1 MVAAEVEDE
10 LIGVVH
16 LSGEVKVWHR
26 ILAATSSK
34 SEDRCRESRLDHHEW

>member
-10 LIGVVH
+10 LFGVVH
-16 LSGEVKVWHR
+16 LSGEAKVWHR

-34 SEDRCRESRLDHHEW
+34 SEDRRCETRLDRHEW

>member
-16 LSGEVKVWHR
+16 LSGER
-26 ILAATSSK
+26 RFLAATSSK
-34 SEDRCRESRLDHHEW
+34 SEDRRRESRLDRHVW